1 MKRAILAL
9 MLALCVLC
17 LGGCAQL
24 MDGALSMVADKAEAS
39 GADRLAR
46 QFIDGVIANDPEA
59 CLSAMVSDVTMDS
72 LLAVFPQAREMLAG
86 TESYTLEARSW
97 NTNISNGVKRSTFQF
112 LMTATEQAFVVE
124 TLQLS
129 TKEGLY
135 NINITPYTP
144 APEAAARPADAAAP
158 AANVTNIVLTVVS
171 VAEIVFILWMLLDC
185 CKRRLR
191 RKWLMIL
198 VILLGNVLVTFLL
211 TQGKLRLNMNLGLYL
226 SANAFSLLDGGFSFR
241 LLIPVGALY
250 YRIRRH
256 ALINDPDT
264 EAFGEAFRD
273 APDIAPLSLDSDFS
287 ELADA
292 SAAPEQTEEPEQ
304 PDETAPQ

>member
-1 MKRAILAL
+1 MKRAFLAL

-46 QFIDGVIANDPEA
+46 QFIDGVIANDPDA

-97 NTNISNGVKRSTFQF
+97 NTNISNGVTRSTFQF
-112 LMTATEQAFVVE
+112 LMTAAERTFVVE

-158 AANVTNIVLTVVS
+158 AIATTNIVLTVVS
-171 VAEIVFILWMLLDC
+171 VAEIVFVIWMLADC
-185 CKRRLR
+185 CRRKLR

-198 VILLGNVLVTFLL
+198 VILLGNVLISFLL
-211 TQGKLRLNMNLGLYL
+211 TQGKLRLNLNLGLYL
-226 SANAFSLLDGGFSFR
+226 SANSVALLDGGFSFR

-250 YRIRRH
+250 YLIRRH
-256 ALINDPDT
+256 TLILQPAAKAFVEAFQGEEEIPQAPPASDSPDT
-264 EAFGEAFRD
+264 
-273 APDIAPLSLDSDFS
+273 PDPS
-287 ELADA
+287 E
-292 SAAPEQTEEPEQ
+292 
-304 PDETAPQ
+304 PQ